1 MHVFKGEG
9 QQPATPCLHGSDR
22 MGNWERT
29 LRSGNTRGDST
40 LSPLAS
46 GGTRCYRRHGRAP
59 CCRIRICTRDTT
71 HWCIHTCTRCNALIM
86 VVPVTIVVQSGGH
99 DGPEGG
105 RIHPSLSVRK
115 AAWTPAVKTDW
126 LAPVGVAPVV
136 TPRDAYTQPPA
147 PSTTPPRPTTPRRP
161 IAPHGTPTPLTP
173 VRITCRAS
181 ANMSKWTIVRQAQA
195 NALGRSES
203 LNLSGN
209 WLECNTG
216 RRVDRAVKR
225 SQQ

>member
-99 DGPEGG
+99 DGPEGS
-105 RIHPSLSVRK
+105 RIHLSTECPEGSLD
-115 AAWTPAVKTDW
+115 TGGEDG
-126 LAPVGVAPVV
+126 LVGAGRRRASRHTARRVH
-136 TPRDAYTQPPA
+136 
-147 PSTTPPRPTTPRRP
+147 PTTSPLHHTAPPHHAAPPHRATRHTDPPYTRTHHLPRQCEHVEMDNR
-161 IAPHGTPTPLTP
+161 
-173 VRITCRAS
+173 
-181 ANMSKWTIVRQAQA
+181 
-195 NALGRSES
+195 
-203 LNLSGN
+203 
-209 WLECNTG
+209 
-216 RRVDRAVKR
+216 
-225 SQQ
+225 

>member
-71 HWCIHTCTRCNALIM
+71 HWCIHTCTRCNAFIM

-105 RIHPSLSVRK
+105 RIHLSPSLSVRK

-147 PSTTPPRPTTPRRP
+147 PSTTPRRP
-161 IAPHGTPTPLTP
+161 IAPHATPTPPYTRTHHLP
-173 VRITCRAS
+173 RQCEHVEMDNRKASPSQRAWEVRVVEPLGQLVGVQYRAS
-181 ANMSKWTIVRQAQA
+181 CRP
-195 NALGRSES
+195 R
-203 LNLSGN
+203 
-209 WLECNTG
+209 C
-216 RRVDRAVKR
+216 
-225 SQQ
+225 